1 MKPLRQY
8 IRNIIKEV
16 WDMER
21 EDPDLYAQVKD
32 QMPDP
37 DEARAGGL
45 QTKEEIEEERTILQD
60 YQSEID
66 PEFVE
71 DFMNGTQIT
80 ILHSVAYKGWAAYQG
95 IKKGPR
101 PNRLSAWLGKFGKSG
116 NDVLSTVALP
126 TQEWFPYPGEDIPRY
141 GNGIIMTTSVFQL
154 KGYPVIVSKEDV
166 MSQTLGA
173 LPSKL
178 VKHQAQSGVAKRAG
192 AKSYSEFIYNMD
204 ELVEHGI
211 AEEVLLDNWEI
222 TGCFFCINPQWDKDD
237 MMAMIE
243 DVQSTGFQNH
253 VIIFHRNGKRYGS
266 LPLKL
271 LGEYNFSG
279 STEDVFNTIT
289 YDYEKQAGTA
299 AEHLQHETFA

>member
-1 MKPLRQY
+1 MKHLRKY

-16 WDMER
+16 WDIKK
-21 EDPDLYAQVKD
+21 EDPELYAQVKD

-37 DEARAGGL
+37 DEARASGL
-45 QTKEEIEEERTILQD
+45 QAKEEIEEERTILQD
-60 YQSEID
+60 YQSKID

-71 DFMNGTQIT
+71 AFRNGTEVT
-80 ILHSVAYKGWAAYQG
+80 ILHSVIYKGYAEYEG
-95 IKKGPR
+95 HKKGPR
-101 PNRLSAWLGKFGKSG
+101 PTSLSDWIGKFGKSG
-116 NDVLSTVALP
+116 NDVLSTIALP
-126 TQEWFPYPGEDIPRY
+126 TEEWFNYPGQPIPKY
-141 GNGIIMTTSVFQL
+141 GNGMVMTTSGFQL
-154 KGYPVIVSKEDV
+154 KGYPVIVSKQDV

-192 AKSYSEFIYNMD
+192 ARSYGDFMYNMD
-204 ELVEHGI
+204 ELIEHGI

-243 DVQSTGFQNH
+243 DVQSTGFGKH
-253 VIIFHRNGKRYGS
+253 VIVFHRDGKRYGN

-279 STEDVFNTIT
+279 LAEDVFNTIT
-289 YDYEKQAGTA
+289 YDYEKQAGLS

>member
-1 MKPLRQY
+1 
-8 IRNIIKEV
+8 
-16 WDMER
+16 MEK
-21 EDPDLYAQVKD
+21 EDPELYAQVKD
-32 QMPDP
+32 KMMDP
-37 DEARAGGL
+37 DEARASGL
-45 QTKEEIEEERTILQD
+45 QTKEEIEEERAILQD

-71 DFMNGTQIT
+71 DFMSGTQIT
-80 ILHSVAYKGWAAYQG
+80 ILHSIHYKGWAAYEGRKQ
-95 IKKGPR
+95 GPR
-101 PNRLSAWLGKFGKSG
+101 PTRISNWISKFGKSG
-116 NDVLSTVALP
+116 NDVLSTIALP
-126 TQEWFPYPGEDIPRY
+126 TEEWFGYPGEPIPKY
-141 GNGIIMTTSVFQL
+141 GNGMVMTTSGL
-154 KGYPVIVSKEDV
+154 IMKGYPVIVSKEDV

-178 VKHQAQSGVAKRAG
+178 VKHQTQSGVAKRAG
-192 AKSYSEFIYNMD
+192 AKSYPEFMYNMD
-204 ELVEHGI
+204 ELIEHGI

-243 DVQSTGFQNH
+243 DVQSTGFVQH
-253 VIIFHRNGKRYGS
+253 VIVFHRDGKRYGS

-279 STEDVFNTIT
+279 ATEDVFNKIT
-289 YDYEKQAGTA
+289 YDYEKQAGQS